1 MFLFPGAN
9 QLGNHMFRKTVV
21 ARALSLAFS
30 TAAISA
36 AVMQPAFAQSNA
48 AGTVYGKVASG
59 AATSVVI
66 RNTETNQQRTVQI
79 DQSGAFSASA
89 LLPGH
94 YTATLQ
100 GGSLNGRTAEV
111 DVIAGQGSE
120 FAFVDPGVAKVE
132 VTGRRTRIDVSN
144 ATNGATFTA
153 RELAKLPVAHN
164 VDAIIQL
171 APNTTKSD
179 PTYPAGH
186 SIGGGAPSEN
196 AYYIN
201 GFPVTNPLTQLGAS
215 ELPFGAI
222 ASAEIKTG
230 GYGAEFGRSVGG
242 VVNITGKSGSNTW
255 EAGALASTSPAKWR
269 ARPKDAYYPVIGMP
283 YTNGTTGTKTDGTL
297 RIRNED
303 NTLAQTQY
311 GAYVGGPIVKD
322 KLFMFVSAERTTLD
336 DADVFGGRTSTTLAG
351 NGFRKYTTKT
361 DRYYTKF
368 DFNITDNHR
377 LEYTSFGDLPDK
389 NTSYYSYNYDTRAV
403 GTTAK
408 STVHTKNN
416 DANGG
421 EVQLLRYTGNLTDDL
436 TVTSMYGVSKATH
449 IYEPGGYNPTLN
461 SVNAAPAAQAP
472 GLNYNSAQT
481 FTGTMPKSGATDQ
494 VKSFRIDLEYKL
506 GQHTLRA
513 GIDNNKME
521 SRDAGDIMAGG
532 AQWIYYKTE
541 TPGVAT
547 PVEGGTI
554 PALTP
559 FGGLAAKGYYVD
571 RNIYTTASNAYAG
584 QTAQYIEDR
593 WQVTKNVL
601 VTVGVRNEGFYNANQ
616 DNVKYIDQ
624 KNSILPRLSA
634 TWDVNGDSS
643 MKVFGSAGRYS
654 VPMPVQVALRGA
666 NGSLNTNQYYAYTG
680 TDANGLPTGLTQLTG
695 VMSANNEYGQ
705 AKDPKTLA
713 SIDMKPMYQDEIT
726 LGFERAFTPDLT
738 FGAKVTYRTLK
749 STIDDFCDQR
759 PFDKYAAA
767 HNIDESNWG
776 GFACASFNPGQ
787 DNDFLV
793 DYSGTQSNYTRVHL
807 TKADLGFEK
816 AERKY
821 TAVDIFAEH
830 PYRNGWYG
838 RLNYTWSRD
847 KGNTEGQTLS
857 DPNTGQGD
865 VSATMAWD
873 YPEIMQGANG
883 LLPNDRTHQIKA
895 FGWYD
900 ITQEWTVGA
909 NLDIESG
916 RPLGCL
922 GKNPHP
928 NPGSPNYST
937 YEHYCFGTAGYQT
950 NVFTPRGTFGRYP
963 WTKTLDLNLVYK
975 PAMLKGLDIKLDMF
989 NVFNE
994 QTMIKRLEQY
1004 NSGANRSATY
1014 GGVYYYAAPR
1024 SLKLSAE
1031 YNHKF

>member
-1 MFLFPGAN
+1 
-9 QLGNHMFRKTVV
+9 
-21 ARALSLAFS
+21 LSIAFS
-30 TAAISA
+30 TAALSA
-36 AVMQPAFAQSNA
+36 AVMHPAAAQSNA
-48 AGTVYGKVASG
+48 AGTMYGKVPAGS
-59 AATSVVI
+59 ATAVQV
-66 RNTETNQQRTVQI
+66 RNLDTNQQRTVQV
-79 DQSGAFSASA
+79 DANGSFTASA
-89 LLPGH
+89 LAIGH
-94 YTATLQ
+94 YRATLQ
-100 GGSLNGRTAEV
+100 GGSMNGRTAEV
-111 DVIAGQGSE
+111 DVIAGQGVEAVFTSGE
-120 FAFVDPGVAKVE
+120 VAKVE

-171 APNTTKSD
+171 SPNTTKSD

-201 GFPVTNPLTQLGAS
+201 GFPVTNALTQLGAS

-222 ASAEIKTG
+222 ATAEIKTG

-242 VVNITGKSGSNTW
+242 VVNITGKSGTNTW
-255 EAGALASTSPAKWR
+255 EFGLLGSSSPAKLR

-283 YTNGTTGTKTDGTL
+283 YTASTDGTL
-297 RIRNED
+297 RIRNQD
-303 NTLAQTQY
+303 NTLAQSQY

-322 KLFMFVSAERTTLD
+322 KLFMFVSAERNTID
-336 DADVFGGRTSTTLAG
+336 DADVYGSRTSTTLAG
-351 NGFRKYTTKT
+351 SGFRKYTTKT

-368 DFNITDNHR
+368 DWNITDNHR
-377 LEYTSFGDLPDK
+377 LEYTSFGDLPTKD
-389 NTSYYSYNYDTRAV
+389 TSYYSYNYTTRAV
-403 GTTAK
+403 GSTAN
-408 STVHTKNN
+408 STIHSKDNE
-416 DANGG
+416 ANGG
-421 EVQLLRYTGNLTDDL
+421 EAQLLRYTGNLTDDL
-436 TVTSMYGVSKATH
+436 TITGLYGISKATH

-461 SVNAAPAAQAP
+461 SVNASPASQAP

-481 FTGTMPKSGATDQ
+481 FTGTIPKSGAKDQ
-494 VKSFRIDLEYKL
+494 VKSFRFDLEYKIA
-506 GQHTLRA
+506 QHTLRA

-532 AQWIYYKTE
+532 AQWIYYKTD
-541 TPGVAT
+541 TPGSAI

-559 FGGLAAKGYYVD
+559 YGGLAAKGYYVD
-571 RNIYTTASNAYAG
+571 KNIYTTASNAYAG

-593 WQVTKNVL
+593 WQVTKDVL

-616 DNVKYIDQ
+616 DNVKYIEQ
-624 KNSILPRLSA
+624 KNSILPRASA

-643 MKVFGSAGRYS
+643 LKVFGSLGRYS

-695 VMSANNEYGQ
+695 LLSANNEYGQ

-713 SIDMKPMYQDEIT
+713 SIDMKPMYQDEMT
-726 LGFERAFTPDLT
+726 LGFERALTPDLT
-738 FGAKVTYRTLK
+738 FGVKATYRMLRT
-749 STIDDFCDQR
+749 TIDDFCDQR
-759 PFDKYAAA
+759 PFDKWAAA
-767 HNIDESNWG
+767 HNVDASKWG

-793 DYSGTQSNYTRVHL
+793 DFSNTQSNYTRVHL
-807 TKADLGFEK
+807 SKQDLGFEK

-821 TAVDIFAEH
+821 AAVDIFAEH
-830 PYRNGWYG
+830 PYRNGWFG
-838 RLNYTWSRD
+838 RINYTWSRD

-857 DPNTGQGD
+857 DPNIGQGD

-873 YPEIMQGANG
+873 YAEIMKGANG

-895 FGWYD
+895 FGYYD
-900 ITQEWTVGA
+900 LAQEWTVGA

-922 GKNPHP
+922 GKNPAP
-928 NPGSPNYST
+928 NPGSPNYS
-937 YEHYCFGTAGYQT
+937 YEHYCFGPTGYAT
-950 NVFTPRGTFGRYP
+950 NVPAPRGTFGRYP
-963 WTKTLDLNLVYK
+963 WTKTLDMNLVYK
-975 PAMLKGLDIKLDMF
+975 PAMLKGLDLKLDVF

-1004 NSGANRSATY
+1004 NSGANRSGTY

-1024 SLKLSAE
+1024 SLKLTAE